1 MKRSFLKSCLIFTCV
16 LTTTA
21 AMLSGAALAH
31 NFSLAG
37 APASAATAEK
47 AASAGGPGINGQI
60 FVIASIIILLII
72 AFIGVKKKEQ

>member
-1 MKRSFLKSCLIFTCV
+1 
-16 LTTTA
+16 
-21 AMLSGAALAH
+21 LAH
-31 NFSLAG
+31 NCSLAG

-72 AFIGVKKKEQ
+72 AFIGIKKKEQ